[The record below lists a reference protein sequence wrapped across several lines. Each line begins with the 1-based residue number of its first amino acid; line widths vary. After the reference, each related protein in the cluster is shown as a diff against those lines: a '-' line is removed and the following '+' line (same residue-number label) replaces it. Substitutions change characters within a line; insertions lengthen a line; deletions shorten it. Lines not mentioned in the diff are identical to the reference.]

1 MSAFGFI
8 FARGGSKGLPRKNIL
23 DFHGKPLIAWS
34 IEQAKEVKNLDRI
47 IVSTDSNEIASIALY
62 YGAEVPFLRPPEL
75 SRDESSELMAWRH
88 ALEFCRDKEGYM
100 PDTFVSIP
108 ATSPLRLSSDITKC
122 IEDFDAGGADIVISI
137 SKSDRNPYFNMVKID
152 EQNYASLLIQS
163 NKVVA
168 NRQQAPIAFNVSTVA
183 YVADSNFVLSA
194 DNIFAGKV
202 RGQVIPSERAVDIDT
217 EIDFAFAE
225 YLMSRRIKI

>member
-23 DFHGKPLIAWS
+23 DFHGKPLIGWS

-62 YGAEVPFLRPPEL
+62 YGAEVPFIRPPEL
-75 SRDESSELMAWRH
+75 SGDASSELMAWRH

-108 ATSPLRLSSDITKC
+108 TTSPLRLSSDITEC
-122 IEDFDAGGADIVISI
+122 IEDFYAGGADIVISI

-163 NKVVA
+163 NKVIA
-168 NRQQAPIAFNVSTVA
+168 NRQQAPIAYNVSTVA

-202 RGQVIPSERAVDIDT
+202 RGHTIPSERAVDIDT
-217 EIDFAFAE
+217 KLDFAFAE